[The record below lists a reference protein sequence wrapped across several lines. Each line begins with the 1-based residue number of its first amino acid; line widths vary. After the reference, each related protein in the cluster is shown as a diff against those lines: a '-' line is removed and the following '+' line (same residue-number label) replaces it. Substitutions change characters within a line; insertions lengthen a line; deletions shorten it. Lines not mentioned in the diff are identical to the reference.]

1 MKIFLAGAG
10 GAIGRRLTP
19 LLRAAGHTVAGTTR
33 SKDKAAAI
41 AALGAEPVVVDVFD
55 AEALARAVKAAAPQV
70 LMHQLTDLPFA
81 PGTPR
86 YDEGLERNA
95 RLRIEGTRNL
105 ANAAKAAGVRRM
117 ISQSIAFVYAP
128 GDGTRV
134 EADPLDVSAT
144 GARKRTVDGVIAL
157 EQATLELPEGIV
169 LRYGY
174 LYGPGTWYPNEKRA
188 KPALHVD
195 AAAQAALLA
204 VSKGKP
210 GIYNIAEDDGAISSE
225 KAKRDLGFDAGFRMG
240 LPAMATCPGASTSVA
255 PRKRGCQEY
264 IRRAKHVVTVDTDLP
279 RAWRAESAATLVHVR

>member
-55 AEALARAVKAAAPQV
+55 ADALTRAVKAAAAQV

-86 YDEGLERNA
+86 YDEALERNA
-95 RLRIEGTRNL
+95 RLRVAGTRNL
-105 ANAAKAAGVRRM
+105 ADAAKAAGVRRM

-128 GDGTRV
+128 GDGTRF
-134 EADPLDVSAT
+134 ETDPLDMSAT
-144 GARKRTVDGVIAL
+144 GARKRTVDGVVAL
-157 EQATLELPEGIV
+157 ERATLELLEGIV

-174 LYGPGTWYPNEKRA
+174 LYGPGTWYVDTKRS
-188 KPALHVD
+188 KPSLHVD
-195 AAAQAALLA
+195 AAASAALLA
-204 VSKGKP
+204 VSKGRP
-210 GIYNIAEDDGAISSE
+210 GIYNIAEDDGVVSSE
-225 KAKRDLGFDAGFRMG
+225 KAKHDLGFDAGFR
-240 LPAMATCPGASTSVA
+240 
-255 PRKRGCQEY
+255 
-264 IRRAKHVVTVDTDLP
+264 I
-279 RAWRAESAATLVHVR
+279 